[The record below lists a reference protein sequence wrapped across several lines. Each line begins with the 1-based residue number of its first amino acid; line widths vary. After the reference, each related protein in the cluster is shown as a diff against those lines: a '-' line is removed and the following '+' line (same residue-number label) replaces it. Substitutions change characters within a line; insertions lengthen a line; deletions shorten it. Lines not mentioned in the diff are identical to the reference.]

1 MAWRLGV
8 MIELYH
14 HGSSVCAAKVRF
26 VLMEKDLPWKGHYID
41 LLKGEHFAPEYLK
54 LNPNAVVPTL
64 VHDGEVLVESTV
76 ICEYLDD
83 EFPARPL
90 KPRNSLDRARM
101 RMWTKAVDEHIQP
114 ACKYITYAACHRH
127 IIRRLPPDKLNQYM
141 TGPAVGAETRVVGD
155 PNWVE
160 SKRAI
165 VSMGLNA
172 PGVASKF
179 RMYDDYLQKMDDALR
194 QREWLVGDLFS
205 LADISMTPYVN
216 RLDMLGMSEM
226 WTISRPH
233 LTSWFERIKARPTFK
248 PCFLDYCPPDLTND
262 LKTHGSQ
269 SWPEVQ
275 AMLGAT

>member
-1 MAWRLGV
+1 

-26 VLMEKDLPWKGHYID
+26 VLMEKDLPWTGHYVD
-41 LLKGEHFAPEYLK
+41 LLKGEQFTPEYLK

-83 EFPARPL
+83 AFPARPL
-90 KPRNSLDRARM
+90 KPRISLDRARM

-127 IIRRLPPDKLNQYM
+127 IIKRLSPDKLDQYM
-141 TGPAVGAETRVVGD
+141 TGPAKGAETRVAGD

-165 VSMGLNA
+165 VGVGLNA

-179 RMYDDYLQKMDDALR
+179 RMYDDYLQRMDDALR
-194 QREWLVGDLFS
+194 QHEWLVGDQFS
-205 LADISMTPYVN
+205 LADVSMTPYVN

-226 WTISRPH
+226 WTRSRPH
-233 LTSWFERIKARPTFK
+233 LADWFERIRARPTFK

-262 LKTHGSQ
+262 LRTYGSQ
-269 SWPEVQ
+269 SWPEVR
-275 AMLGAT
+275 ALLGGA